1 MRQGLNPSAF
11 LALSGC
17 PVLIESLYECIY
29 ISIYTQTWR
38 FSLPKNFRSC
48 SCTTCIVYVNLFK
61 DLFFNVPAGLNRK
74 ADAKVRSFLYIL
86 QIFPEVFFD
95 DLFWKGLRKIASRT
109 PLSPSC
115 HSGAASFPKAGAK
128 VAGLRITAKYIR
140 NFFHT
145 FLKVFPKWLVIRYV
159 LQHVFFTGYIWEV
172 GYTPYY
178 IY

>member
-1 MRQGLNPSAF
+1 MRQGLSPSAF

-61 DLFFNVPAGLNRK
+61 DLFFYSPAGLNRK

-86 QIFPEVFFD
+86 QIFPEVFFRWPLLKRVTKARLPGSAVSIMSFRRRFLSESGCKSSGFAD
-95 DLFWKGLRKIASRT
+95 NSQIYPQLFSYFFK
-109 PLSPSC
+109 
-115 HSGAASFPKAGAK
+115 SFS
-128 VAGLRITAKYIR
+128 
-140 NFFHT
+140 
-145 FLKVFPKWLVIRYV
+145 
-159 LQHVFFTGYIWEV
+159 
-172 GYTPYY
+172 
-178 IY
+178 